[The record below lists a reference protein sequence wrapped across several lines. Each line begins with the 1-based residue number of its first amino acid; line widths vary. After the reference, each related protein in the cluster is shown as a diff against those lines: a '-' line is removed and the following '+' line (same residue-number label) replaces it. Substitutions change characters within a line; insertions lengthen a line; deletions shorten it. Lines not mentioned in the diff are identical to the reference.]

1 MLIPGLLVEL
11 FGVLGN
17 LGISSFVIVI
27 FLAFVTQDGLRD
39 RLNQSRSGADN
50 LMMPYDK
57 YWTALGKF
65 LLTLLLLYPTAA
77 EARLSEPDWTELD
90 KQIDDGQ
97 WCQEGDHCRRRY
109 YSTEEDEE
117 EKWKEMEFDAPSDM
131 DEREL
136 V

>member
-1 MLIPGLLVEL
+1 
-11 FGVLGN
+11 
-17 LGISSFVIVI
+17 
-27 FLAFVTQDGLRD
+27 
-39 RLNQSRSGADN
+39 
-50 LMMPYDK
+50 MMPYDK

-90 KQIDDGQ
+90 KKIDDGQ
-97 WCQEGDHCRRRY
+97 WCQEGDHCRRRN

-117 EKWKEMEFDAPSDM
+117 EKWKEMEFVAPSDM